1 MGMAASQ
8 ARYLQLSA
16 RMSNCEYEGQQIN
29 QQRTILANESANL
42 FNQMLVMEVPTV
54 PSSTDYTT
62 VQYTFSDGSY
72 DQTIDNYYQIGTP
85 DSDYNY
91 VVTHSYSVDRY
102 TGSMKHLSDPQV
114 QFSSLES
121 ILPPAAYEAYQQG
134 IYQSYAVYESK
145 LAEYEQMEED
155 ANALIKDVES
165 AQVGLLNKVGKT
177 TETALD
183 YDAISGIYKVTDNT
197 GAQYDLSP
205 TDSNTDIEALIK
217 SGVLSKD
224 DQYYSYQDSTGTT
237 HYLSQSSMDKYSTG
251 AATNLTGYSIDMT
264 DPDTL
269 QAITDYDT
277 AVQSYNDAKSAAKNF
292 YDTDVTSAY
301 NDYETLLNTYE
312 ESTRPT
318 YIGNCELTEIPV
330 GQMTEDQLA
339 ELQQVIY
346 DLGQENIDSN
356 LTGCFDAN
364 GDYKGGIFSFEL
376 YGTTYYTTYADLYA
390 SYTSVDDSDSNNG
403 IDRQY
408 SLPYYSASYV
418 KTKVET
424 TEKALLE
431 TDSSGRFT
439 SIRLENDSVKY
450 TLNAETVTD
459 ETAYNDA
466 MNQYYYD
473 TAVYEKTVSDINA
486 KTSII
491 QQQDRTLELRLEQL
505 DTERNTLSTEMEAV
519 QKVLS
524 DNIERTYKTFGD

>member
-91 VVTHSYSVDRY
+91 VVTHSYTVDRY

-121 ILPPAAYEAYQQG
+121 ILPPSAYETYQQG
-134 IYQSYAVYESK
+134 IYKSYAVYESK
-145 LAEYEQMEED
+145 LAEYEKMEED
-155 ANALIKDVES
+155 ANALIEDVEA
-165 AQVGLLNKVGKT
+165 AQVGLLNKIGKT
-177 TETALD
+177 TETALE
-183 YDAISGIYKVTDNT
+183 YDALTDTYKVTDNA
-197 GAQYDLSP
+197 GGQYNLTP
-205 TDSNTDIEALIK
+205 TPSNADIEALIK
-217 SGVLSKD
+217 AGVMSED
-224 DQYYSYQDSTGTT
+224 DEYYSYQDSNGTT
-237 HYLSQSSMDKYSTG
+237 HYLSKSSMDKYSTG
-251 AATNLTGYSIDMT
+251 AAKNLTGYSIDMS

-277 AVQSYNDAKSAAKNF
+277 AVQNYNDAKAAAKNF

-312 ESTRPT
+312 GMTHPT

-356 LTGCFDAN
+356 LADCFDAN

-408 SLPYYSASYV
+408 SLPYYSATYV

-473 TAVYEKTVSDINA
+473 TAVYEKTISDINA